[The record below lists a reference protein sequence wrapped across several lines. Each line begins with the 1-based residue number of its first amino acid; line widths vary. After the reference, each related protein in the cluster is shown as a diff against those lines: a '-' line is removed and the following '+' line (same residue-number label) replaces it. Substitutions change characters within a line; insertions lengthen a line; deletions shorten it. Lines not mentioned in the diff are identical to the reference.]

1 MLLAANREEEST
13 TGKQGALPALLFG
26 GKGGAVFLHPSNIT
40 FSVDQNTFVSPV
52 VYSFNYHNKN
62 CTGTGDITDEKDDVV
77 PIVVGSVL
85 AAIIVV
91 VLGLYFVLRMR
102 RGRRPTNAA
111 A

>member
-1 MLLAANREEEST
+1 VSN
-13 TGKQGALPALLFG
+13 QNPFVLP
-26 GKGGAVFLHPSNIT
+26 VSN
-40 FSVDQNTFVSPV
+40 
-52 VYSFNYHNKN
+52 SFNYNYKN
-62 CTGTGDITDEKDDVV
+62 CPGTGDITDEKDDVV

-91 VLGLYFVLRMR
+91 VLGLYFVLRVR

>member
-1 MLLAANREEEST
+1 LLLA
-13 TGKQGALPALLFG
+13 GK
-26 GKGGAVFLHPSNIT
+26 KVWRFLHPSNTICNVEPKSLS
-40 FSVDQNTFVSPV
+40 FLQFQIVSLTIQ
-52 VYSFNYHNKN
+52 KN

-91 VLGLYFVLRMR
+91 VLGLYFVLRMK

>member
-1 MLLAANREEEST
+1 MFSVN
-13 TGKQGALPALLFG
+13 Q
-26 GKGGAVFLHPSNIT
+26 IT
-40 FSVDQNTFVSPV
+40 FVLPV
-52 VYSFNYHNKN
+52 AYSFKYKKTF
-62 CTGTGDITDEKDDVV
+62 TGTGDITDEKDDVV